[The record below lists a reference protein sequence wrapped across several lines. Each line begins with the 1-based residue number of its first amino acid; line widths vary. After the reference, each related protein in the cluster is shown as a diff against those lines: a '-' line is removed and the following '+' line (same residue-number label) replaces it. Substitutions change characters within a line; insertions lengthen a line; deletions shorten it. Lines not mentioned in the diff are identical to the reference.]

1 MAKKT
6 TKKTTQSVRPARLK
20 KTAAPAATR
29 RTSSR
34 AARSGSRSPSPTA
47 DDVAV
52 RAYYLF
58 LERGYGGSEL
68 EDWLRAEREL
78 IG

>member
-6 TKKTTQSVRPARLK
+6 TKSVRPVRQK
-20 KTAAPAATR
+20 RTSAPAAGR
-29 RTSSR
+29 RKSS
-34 AARSGSRSPSPTA
+34 AKPSDTHSPTPTA

-58 LERGYGGSEL
+58 LERGYGGNEL
-68 EDWLRAEREL
+68 DDWLRAEREV